1 MHFGLQGIT
10 VIFRIRQSFLDK
22 MRPLRVL
29 FTITALLAIVFTAL
43 GPSAA
48 AVAYRSDLK
57 HGDLAW
63 YSRSGSGAYSLGA
76 PTLRVVV
83 LNVTGSRVYANFTN
97 YFSNG
102 YVNSTVFWVDY
113 FSGYTDA
120 QDLLFAAGTGLKI
133 GDPAYD
139 GANSNIIDVQKLSCG
154 GVQRNAGFATFTP
167 SLGQGVRIYWDQ
179 DTGIMCNF
187 FYQDS

>member
-83 LNVTGSRVYANFTN
+83 LNVTLSSN
-97 YFSNG
+97 Y
-102 YVNSTVFWVDY
+102 
-113 FSGYTDA
+113 
-120 QDLLFAAGTGLKI
+120 
-133 GDPAYD
+133 
-139 GANSNIIDVQKLSCG
+139 
-154 GVQRNAGFATFTP
+154 ATFTKFF
-167 SLGQGVRIYWDQ
+167 SLSHL
-179 DTGIMCNF
+179 NSLLF
-187 FYQDS
+187 